1 VRRNLD
7 ALALSLAALALASA
21 ACARAP
27 ERPAGIGRRVAD
39 RAAQGLSPSPDGAW
53 LAFLDRCAR
62 PPGPLV
68 PLGVVACDL
77 EVVPATGGAAE
88 RVAEGVTSLPGGFAW
103 SPDGK
108 ALAALSGYD
117 HAEARGAAVLWR
129 PGGGARRLAGAV
141 GFYAFTPDGAL
152 GFVSQGQLF
161 LARGEEVA
169 PVAGATGV
177 ATFEASPRPGGA
189 GPDLLVRRQSGA
201 GGELLFVKG
210 AAVRGRASAAPTGD
224 YAFSAP
230 GDRVAFTARNRDGWD
245 LLVGAAGEGRA
256 ERVGSRVQSFAFSR
270 DGSALA
276 FLSDL
281 APGRP
286 GDLWAVPP
294 GAPAVRLGERVG
306 EFRWASGALR
316 LAWLQ
321 DFEARV
327 RSGALAVGGPGMKP
341 AVLGQNVTAYEISPD
356 GTRVAFLEHVTAGGY
371 SVDLKVAPV
380 AEGARAATVARG
392 VFGFDYAPGGGTLYY
407 RAGCVRNAEACDLF
421 AVPAEGLPAGKAAR
435 RIADGVKSFE
445 FDRRNPDRLLLTW
458 ARKDSVTLDLAVW
471 EGGKLTA
478 VDQAALPGSATFLPP
493 DSRRVAYV
501 VADPRRAG
509 VYVAELPR

>member
-1 VRRNLD
+1 VRRT
-7 ALALSLAALALASA
+7 LAALALAAAA

-27 ERPAGIGRRVAD
+27 ERPAGIGRRVAGGV
-39 RAAQGLSPSPDGAW
+39 AQGLRPSPDGAW

-77 EVVPATGGAAE
+77 EVVPAAGGTVE
-88 RVAEGVTSLPGGFAW
+88 RVAEGVTSLPAGFAW
-103 SPDGK
+103 SPDGRG
-108 ALAALSGYD
+108 LAALAGYD
-117 HAEARGAAVLWR
+117 HAEGRGAVVLWR
-129 PGGGARRLAGAV
+129 PGGETRRLAGSA
-141 GFYAFTPDGAL
+141 GFYAFTPGGEL

-161 LARGEEVA
+161 LVRGDEVV

-189 GPDLLVRRQSGA
+189 GPDMLVRRQSGA

-210 AAVRGRASAAPTGD
+210 TAVRGRASAAPAGD
-224 YAFSAP
+224 YAFSP
-230 GDRVAFTARNRDGWD
+230 SGDRVAFTARKGDGWD
-245 LLVGAAGEGRA
+245 LLVGAAGDGSA
-256 ERVGSRVQSFAFSR
+256 GRVGSRVQSFAFSR
-270 DGSALA
+270 DGSAIA
-276 FLSDL
+276 FLADL
-281 APGRP
+281 APGRA
-286 GDLWAVPP
+286 GDLWVAPS

-306 EFRWASGALR
+306 EFRWATAALR

-321 DFEARV
+321 DFEAHV
-327 RSGALAVGGPGMKP
+327 RAGALAVGGPGMKP
-341 AVLGQNVTAYEISPD
+341 AVVGHNVTAYEMAPD

-380 AEGARAATVARG
+380 AEGTRAATVARG
-392 VFGFDYAPGGGTLYY
+392 VFGFDFAPGGSALYY

-435 RIADGVKSFE
+435 RVADGVKSFD
-445 FDRRNPDRLLLTW
+445 FDRRNPDRLLLAW

-478 VDQAALPGSATFLPP
+478 VDRAALPGSAAFLPP

-501 VADPRRAG
+501 VADPKRAG